1 MARDW
6 PLPLHHYVLQ
16 RETPATVQHGGDQR
30 ITSGRGIK
38 ATTQKDTYTS
48 YIVSEAVKE
57 ADPPTCC
64 PEKTT
69 VKDYAISKKT
79 CLYLILL
86 GVIVWT
92 PYSDIRRLNCI
103 GITFFRKIVAT
114 NLNKTIFRQVIEEC
128 DKRPIIMRNGQK

>member
-6 PLPLHHYVLQ
+6 PWPLHHYVLQ

-30 ITSGRGIK
+30 ITSGRGRK
-38 ATTQKDTYTS
+38 AGTTQKDTGEVYET
-48 YIVSEAVKE
+48 VKE
-57 ADPPTCC
+57 RDPPTCC

-69 VKDYAISKKT
+69 VKDYTIRKKT

-103 GITFFRKIVAT
+103 GITFSRKIVAT
-114 NLNKTIFRQVIEEC
+114 NLN
-128 DKRPIIMRNGQK
+128 

>member
-1 MARDW
+1 MAFAFASLCAPERNTCYCTTWGRSKDYFWERDKS
-6 PLPLHHYVLQ
+6 HNNSK
-16 RETPATVQHGGDQR
+16 G
-30 ITSGRGIK
+30 
-38 ATTQKDTYTS
+38 
-48 YIVSEAVKE
+48 YIHFIHKVSEAVKE

-69 VKDYAISKKT
+69 LKDYAISKKT

-114 NLNKTIFRQVIEEC
+114 NLNKRIFRQVIEEC